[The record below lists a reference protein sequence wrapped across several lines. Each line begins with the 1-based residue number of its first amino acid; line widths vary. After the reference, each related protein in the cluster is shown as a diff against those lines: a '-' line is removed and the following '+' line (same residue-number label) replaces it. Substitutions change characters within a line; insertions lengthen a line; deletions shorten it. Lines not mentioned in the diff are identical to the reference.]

1 MVKVR
6 FEMADSVI
14 LDSGCRRII
23 TLVNSSGCRM
33 VFRIIS
39 SVGCR
44 RVFECVFIAVGH
56 VIIIFFI
63 EVSGMGFVQC

>member
-1 MVKVR
+1 MVEVR
-6 FEMADSVI
+6 FEMADCVI

-23 TLVNSSGCRM
+23 RIVNSIGCR
-33 VFRIIS
+33 VIFRVIS

-44 RVFECVFIAVGH
+44 RVFECVFVAVGH

-63 EVSGMGFVQC
+63 KVSGMGFVQC